1 VKRMWGVVLSLIVA
15 LGIVPSLSFAQAGLN
30 AAGSQQAER
39 SRVVLL
45 GFVQDGKTTLG
56 ILGWE
61 GLVYLVR
68 EGDPVL
74 GTYRVERLGADFV
87 ILRDGAT
94 RIRASFR
101 SKPVQPARVQSPPP
115 GAEDD
120 DDLPPLDDEISQGT
134 MPWGAGGA
142 SGPSTAGSPSA
153 VGASPTSPLDAASA
167 GEGASQVQEENPFAK
182 ASRERP
188 QGTFAPASPQDNPF
202 LRLLQGR
209 EQ

>member
-1 VKRMWGVVLSLIVA
+1 MKRMWGVVLSLIVA

-39 SRVVLL
+39 FRVVLL

-68 EGDPVL
+68 EGDTVL
-74 GTYRVERLGADFV
+74 GTYRVERLGEDFV
-87 ILRDGAT
+87 MLRDGAT

-101 SKPVQPARVQSPPP
+101 SKPVQPARVQSPAP

-120 DDLPPLDDEISQGT
+120 DDLPPLDDEISQ
-134 MPWGAGGA
+134 
-142 SGPSTAGSPSA
+142 
-153 VGASPTSPLDAASA
+153 
-167 GEGASQVQEENPFAK
+167 

-188 QGTFAPASPQDNPF
+188 QGTFVPASPQGNPF

-209 EQ
+209 E